1 MDNNAFAV
9 LQALFHV
16 ILAAVLHARRA
27 PTSITGRRTPKRPNN
42 ENPIRPRV
50 QISKPLKP

>member
-9 LQALFHV
+9 LQAVFHV
-16 ILAAVLHARRA
+16 LLAAMLHARRA
-27 PTSITGRRTPKRPNN
+27 RPGITGRRIPKKPND

-50 QISKPLKP
+50 QISKPLNP